1 MTASKSKEKG
11 YMVVM
16 SVVVV
21 KMVYV
26 FCWVDLEIRGACGV
40 NIM

>member
-1 MTASKSKEKG
+1 
-11 YMVVM
+11 MVVM

-21 KMVYV
+21 KMVYL
-26 FCWVDLEIRGACGV
+26 FCWIDLEIREACGV